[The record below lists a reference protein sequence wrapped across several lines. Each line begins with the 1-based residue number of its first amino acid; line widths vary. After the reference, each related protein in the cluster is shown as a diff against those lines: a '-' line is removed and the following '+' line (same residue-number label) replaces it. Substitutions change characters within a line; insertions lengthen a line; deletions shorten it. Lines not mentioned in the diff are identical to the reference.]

1 MTQFLNVCCFSKCYF
16 CEISQ
21 GCKSTLLGIPT
32 TTMSC
37 NNSVST
43 VSETVLDCSK
53 LENPKKAIVFVC
65 AFFLQF
71 NNLFFFPFSV
81 EFFIT

>member
-37 NNSVST
+37 NNSVHYSIYY
-43 VSETVLDCSK
+43 LICSDV
-53 LENPKKAIVFVC
+53 N
-65 AFFLQF
+65 
-71 NNLFFFPFSV
+71 
-81 EFFIT
+81 